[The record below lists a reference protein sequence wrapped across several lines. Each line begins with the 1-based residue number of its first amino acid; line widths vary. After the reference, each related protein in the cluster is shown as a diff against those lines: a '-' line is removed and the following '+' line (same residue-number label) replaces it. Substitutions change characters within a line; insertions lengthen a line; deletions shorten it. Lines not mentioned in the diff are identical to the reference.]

1 MTTTSVV
8 ERPGV
13 GPTEAEMIERARE
26 LLPYV
31 RSMDAESEKLGR
43 CPEEVAEKM
52 RAAGFFDMLKPKA
65 YGGYEMSPQVALD
78 VIRLLASASP
88 SIAWVAALMVIHNW
102 EIALLDPRVAE
113 EIWGKNPDALIS
125 SSYAPFGKAEPVE
138 GGYIVNGAWAWSS
151 GADLCDWVVVGVMFP
166 ADNHFGAIQKVM
178 IVPRTDYTIDQESW
192 QMAGMQGSGS
202 KTVVIKDAFVP
213 EWRVHDVSESFE
225 GHNPGNATF
234 TSPIY
239 KVPFGALF
247 AWSLATLCTG
257 MAQGAIGLYT
267 EMMRNRR
274 HAYDGKPMARDP
286 YAQLKLGEAAAMANA
301 AQATQQKD
309 FAEMMA
315 YIERDGA
322 IPKEARI
329 AYKSNAA
336 FAARLAT
343 DGLTKVVKAAGG
355 SAFKLSNQLQRMFRD
370 IQTGSNHAFIN
381 PDRGA
386 ANHGWFLMSGEIDDF
401 VI

>member
-1 MTTTSVV
+1 MAATVP
-8 ERPGV
+8 ERTMACPS
-13 GPTEAEMIERARE
+13 EADMIERARAM
-26 LLPYV
+26 LPAI
-31 RSMDAESEKLGR
+31 RERDAEAERLGR
-43 CPEEVAEKM
+43 CPDDVTVMM
-52 RAAGFFDMLKPKA
+52 REAGFFEMLKPAA
-65 YGGYEMSPQVALD
+65 YGGYEMSPQAVLE

-88 SIAWVAALMVIHNW
+88 SIAWVGALMIIHNW

-113 EIWGKNPDALIS
+113 EIWGKTPGALIS

-138 GGYIVNGAWAWSS
+138 GGYLVNGSWAWSS
-151 GADLCDWVVVGVMFP
+151 GCDLCDWVVVGVMFP

-178 IVPRTDYTIDQESW
+178 IVPRADYTIDQDSW

-225 GHNPGNATF
+225 GQNPGNATF
-234 TSPIY
+234 TSSIY
-239 KVPFGALF
+239 RIPFGALF
-247 AWSLATLCTG
+247 GWSLATLCIG
-257 MAQGAIGLYT
+257 MAEGAIGLYVD
-267 EMMRNRR
+267 MMRERR
-274 HAYDGKPMARDP
+274 HAYDGKPIARDP
-286 YAQLKLGEAAAMANA
+286 LIQLKLGEAVAMANA
-301 AQATQQKD
+301 ALAVQQKD
-309 FAEMMA
+309 FAEMMR
-315 YIERDGA
+315 YIDTEGA
-322 IPKEARI
+322 IPKSARI

-343 DGLTKVVKAAGG
+343 DALTKVIKAAGG

-370 IQTGSNHAFIN
+370 IHTGSNHAFIN

-386 ANHGWFLMSGEIDDF
+386 ANHGWFLLSGEIDDF

>member
-1 MTTTSVV
+1 MATASVA
-8 ERPGV
+8 EAAGIRPA
-13 GPTEAEMIERARE
+13 EADMIGRARA

-31 RSMDAESEKLGR
+31 RSMDAESERLGR
-43 CPEEVAEKM
+43 CPDAVADRL
-52 RAAGFFDMLKPKA
+52 RAEGFFDMLKPAA
-65 YGGYEMSPQVALD
+65 YGGYEMSPQAAMD
-78 VIRLLASASP
+78 VVRLLAGASP
-88 SIAWVAALMVIHNW
+88 SIAWVAALMIIHNW

-113 EIWGKNPDALIS
+113 EIWGGNRAALIS
-125 SSYAPFGKAEPVE
+125 SSYAPFGKAEKVD
-138 GGYIVNGAWAWSS
+138 GGYRVNGAWAWSS
-151 GADLCDWVVVGVMFP
+151 GCDLCDWVVVGTMFP
-166 ADNHFGAIQKVM
+166 ADNHFGAVQKVM

-192 QMAGMQGSGS
+192 KMAGMQGSGS
-202 KTVVIKDAFVP
+202 KTVVIRDAFVP
-213 EWRVHDVSESFE
+213 EWRVHDVTESFE
-225 GHNPGNATF
+225 GHNPGSATF
-234 TSPIY
+234 TAPIY
-239 KVPFGALF
+239 KVPFGILF
-247 AWSLATLCTG
+247 AWSLATLCIG
-257 MAQGAIGLYT
+257 MAEGALGLYVD
-267 EMMRNRR
+267 MMRERR

-301 AQATQQKD
+301 ALAAQQKD

-315 YIERDGA
+315 YIARDGA
-322 IPKEARI
+322 IPKDARI

-343 DGLTKVVKAAGG
+343 DALTRVVKAAGG

-386 ANHGWFLMSGEIDDF
+386 ANHGWYLMSGQIDDF